1 MQSDVSSQYPQISP
15 NRRIGLDTSF
25 LDRPPSGIGVYV
37 AALRRWIPQVAQDL
51 ELVELRPDASSML
64 NRLGERGSRFA
75 WEYGAA
81 GVNARRERVEL
92 LHMPMMAVPIL
103 TRIPVV
109 TTVHDVIPYVMP
121 EYRSSRAQ
129 QVNLAVAMKMVRRA
143 TAVITPSQHAASDV
157 AAVFGVP
164 RDRIWVTP
172 EAADERYVPQP
183 DRSAIQP
190 VLNRFGICG
199 PYVFNIGGVDVRK
212 NLPALLRAFRELVP
226 VVPESVQLVIG
237 GAPHSANPIVFPRLE
252 PVIRELG
259 LESRVILT
267 GRITE
272 EDKVALMQSAAV
284 YVTPSL
290 YEGFGLSVLEAM
302 ACGVPVIAANRTSL
316 PEVVGDAGLLVEP
329 RIEPLAAAMRA
340 ILTEPDLA
348 TALSSRGLERA
359 RQFYWRLTAE
369 QTVAVYEHVLSERG
383 RNH

>member
-25 LDRPPSGIGVYV
+25 LDRPPSGIGAYV
-37 AALRRWIPQVAQDL
+37 AALRQWIPQVAQNL

-64 NRLGERGSRFA
+64 NWLGERGSRFV

-81 GVNARRERVEL
+81 GMDARRGRLDL

-103 TRIPVV
+103 AGVPVV

-129 QVNLAVAMKMVRRA
+129 QVNLAVARRLVRRA
-143 TAVITPSQHAASDV
+143 AAVITPSQHAASDV
-157 AAVFGVP
+157 ADVFGIP
-164 RDRIWVTP
+164 RDRIWVTH

-190 VLNRFGICG
+190 VLDRFGICG

-212 NLPALLRAFRELVP
+212 NLPALLRAFSELLP
-226 VVPESVQLVIG
+226 DIPESAQLVIG
-237 GAPHSANPIVFPRLE
+237 GAPHSANPTVFPPLE
-252 PVIRELG
+252 PVIRGLG
-259 LESRVILT
+259 LEARVVLT
-267 GRITE
+267 GRIPE
-272 EDKVALMQSAAV
+272 EDKIALTQGAAV

-290 YEGFGLSVLEAM
+290 YEGFGLSALEAM
-302 ACGVPVIAANRTSL
+302 GCGVPVIAANRTSL

-329 RIEPLAAAMRA
+329 RVEPLAEAMRA
-340 ILTEPDLA
+340 VLA
-348 TALSSRGLERA
+348 DPNLAGTLSARGLERA
-359 RQFYWRLTAE
+359 ALFTWRRTAE
-369 QTVAVYEHVLSERG
+369 QTVAVYEQVLTERRRHG
-383 RNH
+383 

>member
-51 ELVELRPDASSML
+51 ELVELRPDASSRL

-81 GVNARRERVEL
+81 GVYARRDRVEL

-190 VLNRFGICG
+190 VLDRFGICG

-212 NLPALLRAFRELVP
+212 NLPALLRAFRELIP
-226 VVPESVQLVIG
+226 GIPESVQLVIG
-237 GAPHSANPIVFPRLE
+237 GAPHSANPIVFPPLE

-267 GRITE
+267 GRISE
-272 EDKVALMQSAAV
+272 EDKVALMQGAAV

-359 RQFYWRLTAE
+359 RQFYWRRTAE